1 MDNLTNDNEYKN
13 FIVDVATKIKQTQ
26 VKLAVTVNR
35 GLLHFYFEFGGMI
48 SQKQQKAKW
57 GARFIENMAKAI
69 QKLVI
74 KDVVLYSERKISTTK
89 NVVDKEI

>member
-1 MDNLTNDNEYKN
+1 
-13 FIVDVATKIKQTQ
+13 
-26 VKLAVTVNR
+26 
-35 GLLHFYFEFGGMI
+35 MI

-57 GARFIENMAKAI
+57 ESRFIENMAKAI